1 MDGKKNISQEHSLLK
16 SVRDF
21 RGLKRLD
28 LNQLPQLS
36 EEIRELIIDVTLRNG
51 GHLGGS
57 LGTVELCIALLRA
70 FDPDRDKIIFDVGH
84 QAYAYKILT
93 DRLERFGT
101 LRTKGG
107 ISGFPRRSE
116 SPYDFFDVGHSS
128 TSISAALGYAKARDL
143 TGQKHDV
150 VAVIGDGALLNGL
163 ALEAL
168 NNVCSTESKVVII
181 LNDNG
186 MSISPGVG
194 GMAEHL
200 AKLSVNSNYKR
211 FKQFIKDQCRVF
223 QNSRQVEGVLE
234 RIKTKMKSLLLPT
247 NIFEAMGINYWGPFD
262 GHDTQEMEEIFEL
275 SKQYPSSLVIHVIT
289 KKGKGCHEAECSPT
303 VYHGVGGGTVLSKVS
318 TKSDKPKPDDWS
330 KAVANVL
337 LEMAGKDHRI
347 MAGTAAMIEG
357 TKLTEFRRRFPRR
370 FFDVGIAE
378 GHMFTYA
385 AGLAAGGMRPV
396 VCVYSTFLQRAM
408 DQLVH
413 DICLQKL
420 PVLICVDR
428 AGLAGEDGDTHQGL
442 LDIAWGRSIPG
453 LIMGSPRDQVDLK
466 FMISEWL
473 DRNHPVLIRYP
484 KGEAPAAIMRE
495 ESHTPAL
502 WGRAEILQD
511 GTSVC
516 LVALGSTVALCLKVS
531 LECVENNVPEPGL
544 VDLRFSSP
552 IDFKTIDVLLGQY
565 DTLIVVEEG
574 YLSGGV
580 GEAIAARAGANQ
592 SPCKVITLGV
602 PDVYVPH
609 ATRQEQLESYGF
621 TVDQV
626 AQRVKECHGASPQT
640 IG

>member
-1 MDGKKNISQEHSLLK
+1 
-16 SVRDF
+16 
-21 RGLKRLD
+21 
-28 LNQLPQLS
+28 
-36 EEIRELIIDVTLRNG
+36 
-51 GHLGGS
+51 
-57 LGTVELCIALLRA
+57 
-70 FDPDRDKIIFDVGH
+70 
-84 QAYAYKILT
+84 
-93 DRLERFGT
+93 
-101 LRTKGG
+101 
-107 ISGFPRRSE
+107 
-116 SPYDFFDVGHSS
+116 
-128 TSISAALGYAKARDL
+128 
-143 TGQKHDV
+143 
-150 VAVIGDGALLNGL
+150 
-163 ALEAL
+163 
-168 NNVCSTESKVVII
+168 
-181 LNDNG
+181 
-186 MSISPGVG
+186 
-194 GMAEHL
+194 
-200 AKLSVNSNYKR
+200 
-211 FKQFIKDQCRVF
+211 
-223 QNSRQVEGVLE
+223 
-234 RIKTKMKSLLLPT
+234 
-247 NIFEAMGINYWGPFD
+247 
-262 GHDTQEMEEIFEL
+262 
-275 SKQYPSSLVIHVIT
+275 
-289 KKGKGCHEAECSPT
+289 
-303 VYHGVGGGTVLSKVS
+303 
-318 TKSDKPKPDDWS
+318 
-330 KAVANVL
+330 
-337 LEMAGKDHRI
+337 
-347 MAGTAAMIEG
+347 
-357 TKLTEFRRRFPRR
+357 
-370 FFDVGIAE
+370 
-378 GHMFTYA
+378 MFTYA

-466 FMISEWL
+466 FMLSEWL

-495 ESHTPAL
+495 ESHTPAP

-516 LVALGSTVALCLKVS
+516 LVALGSTVAFCLKVS